1 METGYIYILKWR
13 TVFKIGCT
21 NDVERRMK
29 QNLRKKPDAKLVR
42 VYKCDN
48 YNETETYVHR
58 VFDKCRVCGNNE
70 WFCFTDEEFSLILCE
85 YFKNNSNHFERV
97 I

>member
-21 NDVERRMK
+21 NNIERRTK
-29 QNLRKKPDAKLVR
+29 SNLVKKPDAKLVR
-42 VYKCDN
+42 AYKCDN
-48 YNETETYVHR
+48 YTETETYVHGI
-58 VFDKCRVCGNNE
+58 FDKFRVCGNNE
-70 WFCFTDEEFSLILCE
+70 WFCFTNKEFKEILCL
-85 YFKNNSNHFERV
+85 YFENNSHYFERV